1 MDQGPVLIGPVIKRA
16 SRYIINGEPIAQV
29 RHSVSLRS
37 GKPKAYYKS
46 KKFIKGK
53 EHICNS
59 IRLQHWSK
67 SENIYLPKSVP
78 VSLNFLFVFKRPQ
91 RLKTKKT
98 DPGFIPHTVKP
109 DNDNLIKLYVDC
121 LSGVA
126 FHDDNQVYEIKSKK
140 VFCSYDPST
149 KTEGF
154 EGVIIT
160 VDYIDNDITQKA
172 IEDFIPW

>member
-46 KKFIKGK
+46 KK
-53 EHICNS
+53 
-59 IRLQHWSK
+59 SK

-160 VDYIDNDITQKA
+160 VDYIENDITQKA